1 MPQHQS
7 RWGMTMTELPYRSAN
22 DPKGRPPPRSRTHL
36 IVCANPSPD
45 SFDTAIV
52 DAYMTVARDHGHDV
66 VVRDLYAQGF
76 DPVLKRDERPGRADW
91 QPRPDVAVELGYVQ
105 AADVI
110 VLVYPIWYGFPPAM
124 LKGYVDRVLGA
135 GYSYRD
141 FHDQKGQPSLAGK
154 SLVSFSTSGLP
165 LSWLGE
171 KGQVLSLREI
181 FDVYLWRGFAMKQ
194 SEHVMIESV
203 MPNMSSAY
211 AHEQLDR
218 VRDTAARTCA
228 ALDGAL
234 MDEAYES

>member
-1 MPQHQS
+1 
-7 RWGMTMTELPYRSAN
+7 MTRLSHSVAGEPG
-22 DPKGRPPPRSRTHL
+22 GRPPLRPRAHL
-36 IVCANPSPD
+36 VVSANPSPG
-45 SFDTAIV
+45 SFDNAIV
-52 DAYMTVARDHGHDV
+52 DAYMTVARDHGHSV

-76 DPVLKRDERPGRADW
+76 DPVLKLDERPGRADW
-91 QPRPDVAVELGYVQ
+91 QPRLDVLVELDHVR

-141 FHDQKGQPSLAGK
+141 FHDQKGQPPLAGK
-154 SLVSFSTSGLP
+154 PLVSFSTSGLP

-203 MPNMSSAY
+203 MPNMSTAY
-211 AHEQLDR
+211 AREQLDR
-218 VRDTAARTCA
+218 VRHTAARTCA
-228 ALDGAL
+228 MLDDALLEEVYG
-234 MDEAYES
+234 S